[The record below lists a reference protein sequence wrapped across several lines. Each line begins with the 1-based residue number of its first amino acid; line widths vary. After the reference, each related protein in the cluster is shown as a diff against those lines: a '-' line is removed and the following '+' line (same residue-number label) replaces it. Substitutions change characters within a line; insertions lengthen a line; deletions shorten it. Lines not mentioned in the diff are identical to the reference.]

1 MEMSPLQIASEYRT
15 AKNKSKQIGV
25 LAELNACTQRQIA
38 QILQEQGEE
47 LPGHWKEKLTKGLK
61 TKPVSDRYLRES
73 IVEAVTPDTSS
84 GAAAPPRSALL
95 SPGKPVPDSFPD
107 GESPQGEGRSAAL
120 SPDRDPASRA
130 GGISWPQYSRLQNL
144 LGRLEGV
151 GCALPNDVAIYY
163 FDTIDLLN
171 ALADEIKPEVRE

>member
-1 MEMSPLQIASEYRT
+1 M
-15 AKNKSKQIGV
+15 

-47 LPGHWKEKLTKGLK
+47 LPGHWKEKLEKGLK
-61 TKPVSDRYLRES
+61 TQPRAYRPGSAPVSARELHEA

-84 GAAAPPRSALL
+84 GAAAPP
-95 SPGKPVPDSFPD
+95 
-107 GESPQGEGRSAAL
+107 SPQGEGRSAAL

-144 LGRLEGV
+144 LGRLDGV

>member
-1 MEMSPLQIASEYRT
+1 M
-15 AKNKSKQIGV
+15 

-61 TKPVSDRYLRES
+61 TKPVSARELHEA

-84 GAAAPPRSALL
+84 GAAAPP
-95 SPGKPVPDSFPD
+95 
-107 GESPQGEGRSAAL
+107 SPQGEGRSAAL

-130 GGISWPQYSRLQNL
+130 GGISWPQFSRLQNT

-163 FDTIDLLN
+163 FDTLDLLN
-171 ALADEIKPEVRE
+171 ALVDEIKPEARK

>member
-47 LPGHWKEKLTKGLK
+47 LPGHWKEKLAKGLK
-61 TKPVSDRYLRES
+61 TKPVSDRYLREA

-84 GAAAPPRSALL
+84 GAAAPP
-95 SPGKPVPDSFPD
+95 SPHGA
-107 GESPQGEGRSAAL
+107 GRSAAL

-130 GGISWPQYSRLQNL
+130 GGISWPQYSRLMQIV
-144 LGRLEGV
+144 GRLEGV
-151 GCALPNDVAIYY
+151 GFVLEEALPPFY
-163 FDTIDLLN
+163 FAAVENL
-171 ALADEIKPEVRE
+171 AKLADEIKPEVIR

>member
-1 MEMSPLQIASEYRT
+1 M
-15 AKNKSKQIGV
+15 

-61 TKPVSDRYLRES
+61 TKPVSARELHEA

-84 GAAAPPRSALL
+84 GAAASVTSSASLRSAP
-95 SPGKPVPDSFPD
+95 SPL
-107 GESPQGEGRSAAL
+107 GEGRGAAL

-130 GGISWPQYSRLQNL
+130 GGISWPQFSRLQNT

-163 FDTIDLLN
+163 FDTLDLLN
-171 ALADEIKPEVRE
+171 ALVDEIKPEARK